1 MSNEGLPQR
10 ATRAAKTGGPPAL
23 ITAGIGVGATGAV
36 GSRIESRTAPVA
48 RGAAQT
54 VGVDPELGPFVLVV
68 AAALVLVVA
77 LFVPELFDRRR

>member
-1 MSNEGLPQR
+1 MPGEGLLQR
-10 ATRAAKTGGPPAL
+10 ARRAAKTGGPPAL

-36 GSRIESRTAPVA
+36 GSRIESQTTPVA

-54 VGVDPELGPFVLVV
+54 VGVEPELGPFVLLV